1 MYKNTLCSF
10 DLGVTSF
17 TFMASYIDE
26 TSITNLI
33 QEINILSN
41 YIQDINNLY
50 NVQDINN
57 LYNNVKESLMNPL
70 VNLVSTNNNIQIP
83 NFPEHSFKPI
93 T

>member
-1 MYKNTLCSF
+1 MYKNTLSCSF

-26 TSITNLI
+26 TSITNII

-41 YIQDINNLY
+41 YI
-50 NVQDINN
+50 QDINN

-83 NFPEHSFKPI
+83 NFPEHGFKPI